1 MFFCYLLECLVAR
14 HLFELFR
21 LGQFVSLLKV
31 ILYFYIRKFVSGAGG
46 DIISLRD
53 PREKSR
59 KKPSQFID
67 KALAVVTKYVPL

>member
-31 ILYFYIRKFVSGAGG
+31 ILYFYIESLSGAGAG
-46 DIISLRD
+46 TFDIIPLRD
-53 PREKSR
+53 PGEKSR
-59 KKPSQFID
+59 KTRHNSLTKP
-67 KALAVVTKYVPL
+67 